1 MNGTN
6 LSAKLDLARR
16 DSTPRLLELSIGLLV
31 GLMTGGLL
39 VFSGRLASDWQGLI
53 VLVVVALPFVL
64 MIKDVERIVLAGI
77 AIAFVLNLDVSL
89 IISRY
94 GITDESV
101 ASGQRGIVAL
111 TGLRVSLA
119 LAFVAIGYAYWLIQ
133 PRDPNRKPVRFFGSI
148 SVPALGFIFVN
159 ILSVLQSQDT
169 QLSFFRIAQ
178 LVELFLMYF
187 YLANHV
193 RTKQA
198 MQLFVA
204 VLMGAMLAES
214 ILIIVQW
221 LTGWTF
227 AIAGIEISMED
238 MQARRAAGTFGA
250 VDAAGGIIAA
260 QLAIVIAMAYIFPK
274 KSQKLF
280 AIVCFIVGCIA
291 LITTAVR
298 AAWGSFIVVIFGFM
312 LIGWQ
317 RGWVPRKS
325 LIGLCL
331 ATLVLGAIFYP
342 VISNRLTQD
351 DHGSAA
357 SRLLMFQL
365 AWNVIQSSPSHLFFG
380 VGSNNYAL
388 VAPAYNTVVGGA
400 MGNAIQNIS
409 VHNVYLLTW
418 AETGLIGLLCLLI
431 FLAAPLVKAWRHTRS
446 NDRFVSLMAL
456 GLGCALLAII
466 IQMLSSPFVG
476 RPINIYLW
484 LLVALIAGLDNLE
497 AMPAGSLSEKQ
508 V

>member
-1 MNGTN
+1 MD
-6 LSAKLDLARR
+6 LRAKLNLTGR
-16 DSTPRLLELSIGLLV
+16 DSTSRLLELSSGLLV
-31 GLMTGGLL
+31 GLISGGLL
-39 VFSGRLASDWQGLI
+39 VFSGRLSSEWQGLI
-53 VLVVVALPFVL
+53 VLVIVAAPFIL
-64 MIKDVERIVLAGI
+64 LIKDVERIVLAGI

-94 GITDESV
+94 GITEASV

-111 TGLRVSLA
+111 TGLRVSLV
-119 LAFVAIGYAYWLIQ
+119 LAFVVIGYVYWLIQ
-133 PRDPNRKPVRFFGSI
+133 PRDPDRKPIRFFSSV
-148 SVPALGFIFVN
+148 SVPALSFIFLN
-159 ILSVLQSQDT
+159 ILSLLQAQDT

-178 LVELFLMYF
+178 LIELFLMYF
-187 YLANHV
+187 YLANHI
-193 RTKQA
+193 RTKQDLQFFA
-198 MQLFVA
+198 V
-204 VLMGAMLAES
+204 VLMGGMLAES
-214 ILIIVQW
+214 VVIVVQW

-227 AIAGIEISMED
+227 SMAGIEISIED
-238 MQARRAAGTFGA
+238 VQARRAAGTLGA

-260 QLAIVIAMAYIFPK
+260 QLAMVVAMACLFPK
-274 KSQKLF
+274 KAQQLF
-280 AIVCFIVGCIA
+280 AIVCFSVGCIA
-291 LITTAVR
+291 MITTAVR

-312 LIGWQ
+312 LGGWL

-331 ATLVLGAIFYP
+331 ATLVLAAIFYP
-342 VISNRLTQD
+342 MISSRLTAD

-365 AWNVIQSSPSHLFFG
+365 AWNVIQYSPAHLFLG
-380 VGSNNYAL
+380 VGANNYAL
-388 VAPAYNTVVGGA
+388 VAPAYNTVAGGA

-418 AETGLIGLLCLLI
+418 AEVGLPGLLCLLI
-431 FLAAPLVKAWRHTRS
+431 FLAAPLVKVWQHTRS
-446 NDRFVSLMAL
+446 DDRFVSIVAL
-456 GLGCALLAII
+456 GLGCALLAIC

-484 LLVALIAGLDNLE
+484 LLVALIASLDTLE
-497 AMPAGSLSEKQ
+497 ARPAGSFSRKQ